1 MNDDIIDE
9 GERLGDV
16 EAVIQLTYNIFD
28 YIPELMF
35 VSVYA
40 LVMYAAIRWISRT
53 IKKD

>member
-1 MNDDIIDE
+1 MNDEIIDE

-16 EAVIQLTYNIFD
+16 EAVILLTENIFD

-35 VSVYA
+35 VSGYV
-40 LVMYAAIRWISRT
+40 LIMYAAILWITRT